1 VNYKSVILNKSDRIG
16 TITLNRPDANNTFN
30 IELATELNNALQ
42 DMENDQEVNV
52 VIINAN
58 GKNFCTGID
67 VRYVDGKSHAEY
79 VAWSELM
86 GRMNITMSEMGKPV
100 IASVRN
106 IAVANGVGIVA
117 ASDIAI
123 ATKNARFGATAVNIG
138 LFCMG
143 PAVPLLRNLGRKKT
157 LELIMTGE
165 LINADEA
172 LRIGLINKVVNDDEL
187 ESETLKFAR
196 KLADKSPIALQS
208 GKKSFY
214 KMEDL
219 NLRQALDLTDNHFAT
234 LCTTEDGQEGV
245 KAFLDKRKPVWRI
258 K

>member
-1 VNYKSVILNKSDRIG
+1 
-16 TITLNRPDANNTFN
+16 
-30 IELATELNNALQ
+30 
-42 DMENDQEVNV
+42 
-52 VIINAN
+52 
-58 GKNFCTGID
+58 
-67 VRYVDGKSHAEY
+67 
-79 VAWSELM
+79 
-86 GRMNITMSEMGKPV
+86 
-100 IASVRN
+100 
-106 IAVANGVGIVA
+106 
-117 ASDIAI
+117 
-123 ATKNARFGATAVNIG
+123 
-138 LFCMG
+138 
-143 PAVPLLRNLGRKKT
+143 
-157 LELIMTGE
+157 MTGE